1 MYFTDI
7 WLFAQTATN
16 SSFNFSPPWLWF
28 TVGIVLCFA
37 EFFLAKKLSNKFKK
51 IALLLG
57 ISAFVTSF
65 SVWQMAVAME
75 VDWSLT
81 NNYDEDFHIQ
91 IVYWMGVSLASI
103 IWVRP
108 GLSKRKKVV
117 IPDATEAKTITEIF
131 PGKPGKVLY
140 EGCYWQACCVDKQMA
155 IGPNKKVLV
164 LRRQGNTLII
174 SSLN

>member
-1 MYFTDI
+1 VYFNYFHI
-7 WLFAQTATN
+7 FAQTITN

-28 TVGIVLCFA
+28 SIGVVLCLT
-37 EFFLAKKLSNKFKK
+37 EFTLAKKLPNKYQRISLF
-51 IALLLG
+51 LG
-57 ISAFVTSF
+57 ISAFITSI
-65 SVWQMAVAME
+65 SVWQIAVAME

-81 NNYDEDFHIQ
+81 NNYDEDFNIQ

-108 GLSKRKKVV
+108 GFIKRKKYV
-117 IPDATEAKTITEIF
+117 IPDTTEAKTISEIM

-140 EGCYWQACCVDKQMA
+140 EGCYWQACCDDKKLA
-155 IGPNKKVLV
+155 IAPNQKVAV

-174 SSLN
+174 SRNN